1 MSFQMKINRYVKEEQ
16 SCKQNA
22 PLLQQLCV
30 ALQQSETD
38 GSEYPPTSL
47 TFVVESDRIFGVL

>member
-1 MSFQMKINRYVKEEQ
+1 MKINRYVKEEQ